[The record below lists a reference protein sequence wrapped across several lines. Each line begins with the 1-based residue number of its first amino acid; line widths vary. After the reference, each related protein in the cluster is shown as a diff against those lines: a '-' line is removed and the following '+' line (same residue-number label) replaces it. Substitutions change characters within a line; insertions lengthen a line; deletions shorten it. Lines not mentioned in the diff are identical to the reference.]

1 MLRIAAHDRKGCQ
14 MMLRLIA
21 VGRLRDGPEAE
32 LFARYNARLR
42 PRFAVTEIAEA
53 RGASAEVKRREAE
66 ALLAALPDPAFVI
79 ALDSAGA
86 MPESEELA
94 RLLERWLAAS
104 AAVCFLIGGA
114 EGLDASVIAR
124 ANYALSL
131 GRLTW
136 PHFLVRAM
144 LAEQVY
150 RARSIAAGHPY
161 HRAGRP

>member
-1 MLRIAAHDRKGCQ
+1 
-14 MMLRLIA
+14 MLRLIA

-42 PRFAVTEIAEA
+42 PKLAVTEIPEA
-53 RGASAEVKRREAE
+53 RGTPADVKRREGA
-66 ALLAALPDPAFVI
+66 ALLAAVPATAFVV
-79 ALDSAGA
+79 ALDIGGEAPDSKD
-86 MPESEELA
+86 LA
-94 RLLERWLAAS
+94 RLLERWLAAGRP
-104 AAVCFLIGGA
+104 VCFVIGGA
-114 EGLDASVIAR
+114 EGLDAPVIAR
-124 ANYALSL
+124 ADFVLSL

-136 PHFLVRAM
+136 PHFLARAM